1 MKPSDSSEP
10 DPQTKDPRPRLLPV
24 YIHAKVAIIDNTWAT
39 VGSANLDGLSLDSS
53 LPSDILN
60 GLFHRDEQR
69 AIEVN
74 GVFFDTKAPPDNVV
88 DVLRR
93 KLWSEHLGFLTEHGT
108 PNITAGPLQTAN
120 KPTAGWLKLWSD
132 RANAMLQHL
141 IETPAASS
149 AGKGRVLPWPND
161 NCTHKT
167 PRDHMDSLG
176 VTPNRI
182 YKVVPMKS
190 TARVRLQVRQMERG
204 EESQVGLLMP
214 STIDRITEYLGNATA
229 ALDDVNGSAM
239 AATQILALLG
249 WAPPPGVDDIGL
261 AQLDVSIIGARLDE
275 LSELR
280 SQENASDADLAL
292 ASPRW

>member
-1 MKPSDSSEP
+1 
-10 DPQTKDPRPRLLPV
+10 
-24 YIHAKVAIIDNTWAT
+24 
-39 VGSANLDGLSLDSS
+39 
-53 LPSDILN
+53 
-60 GLFHRDEQR
+60 
-69 AIEVN
+69 
-74 GVFFDTKAPPDNVV
+74 
-88 DVLRR
+88 
-93 KLWSEHLGFLTEHGT
+93 
-108 PNITAGPLQTAN
+108 
-120 KPTAGWLKLWSD
+120 
-132 RANAMLQHL
+132 MLQHL
-141 IETPAASS
+141 IETPAQSS

-167 PRDHMDSLG
+167 PRDHMDALG
-176 VTPNRI
+176 VTPNKI

-249 WAPPPGVDDIGL
+249 WAPPPGVEDIGL
-261 AQLDVSIIGARLDE
+261 AQLDVSVVGARLDE

-292 ASPRW
+292 AVAAVVDGGGRRLRRHRADRRLVPGDARVSGRDRHPRSVLRSRRPTC